1 MDGIMYKQL
10 VKITMTLGLILLFAS
25 SAYSCVGRILYIGIL
40 DTLEQNLIAE
50 HLVLLI
56 NERTGTNVQIR
67 YFENSEQIYEA
78 LKCVEEE
85 KRADIIIENTTN
97 ALKILNK
104 TPGSD
109 LNEDFFLV
117 KKQYAEEFDLIW
129 LYPFGFSNG
138 KRQQEK
144 SLRAPVLRRDV
155 MTNFPLLPRILKKL
169 AGAIDESAFAQLME
183 EAEAEKKPKNIARD
197 FLRTKKLI

>member
-1 MDGIMYKQL
+1 MFKQF
-10 VKITMTLGLILLFAS
+10 VKISMTIGLILFFAS

-40 DTLEQNLIAE
+40 DTLEQKLIAE

-56 NERTGTNVQIR
+56 NERTGTKVQIR
-67 YFENSEQIYEA
+67 YFENSDQIYEA

-85 KRADIIIENTTN
+85 KRADIIIESTTN
-97 ALKILNK
+97 ALKILDK
-104 TPGSD
+104 TPGSE
-109 LNEDFFLV
+109 LNEDYFLV
-117 KKQYAEEFDLIW
+117 KKLYEEQFDLIW

-138 KRQQEK
+138 KGQQEK
-144 SLRAPVLRRDV
+144 SLRASVLRRDV

-169 AGAIDESAFAQLME
+169 AGAIDEVAFAHLME
-183 EAEAEKKPKNIARD
+183 EAEAGKKPKNIALD